1 VLAVTLVLALIQGPV
16 PADSGEARIRN
27 IRRLTDGGE
36 NAEAYF
42 SANGKSLIFQR
53 RGPAEQ
59 CDQEYIINVDGTG
72 LRRVSSGKGRTTCGW
87 FYASDARI
95 LYASTEATDS
105 ACPPPPD
112 HSKGYVWALYPYEI
126 YTAKADGSD
135 KRALTK
141 YGKYT
146 AEGTLSPD
154 GKTIVFTSLKDGDL
168 EIYTMNV
175 DGSNV
180 RRLTRM
186 LGYDGGPAFSPDS
199 KMIVYRAF
207 HPNTPKDSA
216 EYLDRLAQKPPLVKP
231 WDVDIWVMNADGSN
245 QRMVI
250 HLPGPSFA
258 PAFTPDGKRII
269 FASNYLHPEGYDF
282 DLFLVNLD
290 GTGLERVTT
299 SNQFDAFPMF
309 SPDGKQLVWV
319 SGRGRK
325 VPRETNV
332 FIADWVE
339 HP

>member
-1 VLAVTLVLALIQGPV
+1 VLTAALLLTLIQGSV
-16 PADSGEARIRN
+16 PADSGEVHLRN
-27 IRRLTDGGE
+27 IRQLTGGGE

-42 SANGKSLIFQR
+42 SANGKFLIFQR
-53 RGPAEQ
+53 KGPSEQ
-59 CDQEYIINVDGTG
+59 CDQQYIIGVDGTG

-87 FYASDARI
+87 FYASDTRI
-95 LYASTEATDS
+95 LYASTEAADS
-105 ACPPPPD
+105 VCPPPPD
-112 HSKGYVWALYPYEI
+112 RSKGYVWALYPYDI

-141 YGKYT
+141 YGVYT
-146 AEGTLSPD
+146 AEATVSPD

-180 RRLTRM
+180 RRLTNV
-186 LGYDGGPAFSPDS
+186 LGYDGGPAFSPDG
-199 KMIVYRAF
+199 KKIVYRAF
-207 HPNTPKDSA
+207 HPHGEDSA
-216 EYLDRLAQKPPLVKP
+216 QYVSRLAERPPLVRP
-231 WDVDIWVMNADGSN
+231 WDVDIWVMNADGSD
-245 QRMVI
+245 QHMVI
-250 HLPGPSFA
+250 HLAGPSFA
-258 PAFTPDGKRII
+258 PYFTPDGKRII
-269 FASNYLHPEGYDF
+269 FASNYLHPDGYDF
-282 DLFLVNLD
+282 DLYLVNLD

>member
-1 VLAVTLVLALIQGPV
+1 VRL
-16 PADSGEARIRN
+16 RN
-27 IRRLTDGGE
+27 IRQLTAGGE

-42 SANGKSLIFQR
+42 STNGKFLIFQR

-59 CDQEYIINVDGTG
+59 CDQQYIIGVDGTG
-72 LRRVSSGKGRTTCGW
+72 LRRVSSGKGRNTCGW
-87 FYASDARI
+87 FYASDTRV
-95 LYASTEATDS
+95 LYASTEAADS

-112 HSKGYVWALYPYEI
+112 HSKGYVWALYPYDI
-126 YTAKADGSD
+126 YTSKLDGSD

-141 YGKYT
+141 YGVYT
-146 AEGTLSPD
+146 AEGTVSPD

-180 RRLTRM
+180 RRLTHV
-186 LGYDGGPAFSPDS
+186 LGYDGGPAFSPDG
-199 KMIVYRAF
+199 KKIVYRAF
-207 HPNTPKDSA
+207 HPQTAADSA
-216 EYLDRLAQKPPLVKP
+216 QYLARLAEKPPLVKP
-231 WDVDIWVMNADGSN
+231 WDVDIWIMNADGSD

-258 PAFTPDGKRII
+258 PAFHPDGRRII
-269 FASNYLHPEGYDF
+269 FSSNYLHPEGYDF
-282 DLFLVNLD
+282 DLFLVNPD

-309 SPDGKQLVWV
+309 SPDGKQLVWE

-332 FIADWVE
+332 LIADWVE